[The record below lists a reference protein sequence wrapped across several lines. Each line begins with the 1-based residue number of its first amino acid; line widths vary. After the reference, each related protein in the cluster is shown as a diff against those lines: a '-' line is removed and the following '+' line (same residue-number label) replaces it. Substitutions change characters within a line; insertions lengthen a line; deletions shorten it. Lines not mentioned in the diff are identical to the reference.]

1 MTTQVRERYLSPL
14 VSDPEHFDRLFSA
27 FTHTA
32 YRLEVRRAYGI
43 LDEDRP
49 FQQYLTGEDPGIDW
63 LRPWLVLMAEQT
75 GQGKRVERV
84 RVVDDPPSAYLRWE
98 IENTP
103 HNLDAGED
111 IRYLFRDT
119 ARRLRL
125 SEYDYWIFDD
135 SLLVLLEFDDLDR
148 FLGFRTTRNRTVI
161 DEHRRL
167 QTCAWRKALTYKQYV
182 TEARC
187 S

>member
-1 MTTQVRERYLSPL
+1 MTPLVREMHLSPL
-14 VSDPEHFDRLFSA
+14 VSNPEQFGRLFSA
-27 FTHTA
+27 FTRTA

-49 FQQYLTGEDPGIDW
+49 FQQYLAGEDPGIDW
-63 LRPWLVLMAEQT
+63 LRPWLTLMAEQT
-75 GQGKRVERV
+75 GQGKSVERV

-103 HNLDAGED
+103 HNLGAGED
-111 IRYLFRDT
+111 IRYLSRDA
-119 ARRLRL
+119 ARRLQL
-125 SEYDYWIFDD
+125 PSYDYWIFDA
-135 SLLVLLEFDDLDR
+135 SLLVLLEFDALDR
-148 FLGFRTTRNRTVI
+148 FLGFRTTQNRRVV
-161 DEHRRL
+161 DEHQRL
-167 QTCAWRKALTYKQYV
+167 RTCAWREALTYEQYA

>member
-1 MTTQVRERYLSPL
+1 MRERHLSPL
-14 VSDPEHFDRLFSA
+14 VSDPEQFDRLFSA
-27 FTHTA
+27 FTRTA

-43 LDEDRP
+43 LEEDRP
-49 FQQYLTGEDPGIDW
+49 FQQYLAGEDPGIDW
-63 LRPWLVLMAEQT
+63 LRPWLVLMGEQT

-103 HNLDAGED
+103 HNLGAGED

-119 ARRLRL
+119 ARRLHL
-125 SEYDYWIFDD
+125 SQYDYWIFDD
-135 SLLVLLEFDDLDR
+135 TLLVLLEFDDRDR
-148 FLGFRTTRNRTVI
+148 FLGFRTTRNRTAI

-167 QTCAWRKALTYKQYV
+167 QTCAWREALTYEQYV

-187 S
+187 T